1 MKILTIILNL
11 LLLIIIILSVLDN
24 EWQGEDIWYLPLFLS
39 APAASLYV
47 IFKSKLALKIGLP

>member
-1 MKILTIILNL
+1 MKILAIILNL

-39 APAASLYV
+39 PPVASLYV
-47 IFKSKLALKIGLP
+47 ILRSK